1 MAARGWGRG
10 GRGRTAKGYRV
21 SFRADENA
29 LNLDCSDGCTSLKI
43 Y

>member
-21 SFRADENA
+21 SFRVENA
-29 LNLDCSDGCTSLKI
+29 LNLDCSDGCTIL
-43 Y
+43 